1 VVLAL
6 PCDALVVLCG
16 PAACGKST
24 FARRHFLGTEIVS
37 SDRCRAM
44 LADDEDCQWVSGRA
58 FEVFYTLIG
67 HRLELG
73 RMTVAD
79 STALE
84 RSSRA
89 RLLSLA
95 RRSGRPAHLLVFDVS
110 VETCLAR
117 DAMRRR
123 RVGRAVIARHRAA
136 LSAQLP
142 RLGEEGFDAVHLL
155 SEEQMDDLVIRRAP
169 HRTASEEP

>member
-1 VVLAL
+1 VLLAL

-24 FARRHFLGTEIVS
+24 FARRHFVETEIVS

-44 LADDEDCQWVSGRA
+44 LADDEDSQWVSGRA

-79 STALE
+79 STGLE

-110 VETCLAR
+110 LETCLAR
-117 DAMRRR
+117 DVTRRR
-123 RVGRAVIARHRAA
+123 RVGRAVIERHRAA

-142 RLGEEGFDAVHLL
+142 RLGQEGFDAVYLL
-155 SEEQMDDLVIRRAP
+155 SEEQMDDLVIRRSARPAP
-169 HRTASEEP
+169 SGGP